1 MVKKD
6 NLKLFEKLVIKNINK
21 IIAHERNNILKAAH
35 LFYDVYKDKGM
46 IFIFGTG
53 HSHMM
58 AEEGH
63 FRAGGFAPIC
73 PILLSSLMLH
83 EGANLSGVIE
93 RKEDITSNLLE
104 KYNITSKDALVIFT
118 NSGVNQAPLEAAY
131 YGKKIKCKTVG
142 ISSLEYSNSAPLSKF
157 RKKLYEVVDI
167 FIDNHGPAGD
177 ALLEIAH
184 IYKVAPFS
192 TIGGSFI
199 LNSIISEVAELAK
212 KEKPFPF
219 YISANMDNSAE
230 HNKNLMEKYKNRNPH
245 I

>member
-73 PILLSSLMLH
+73 PILLSSLMLF
-83 EGANLSGVIE
+83 LCY
-93 RKEDITSNLLE
+93 TL
-104 KYNITSKDALVIFT
+104 YF
-118 NSGVNQAPLEAAY
+118 NSVLCY
-131 YGKKIKCKTVG
+131 
-142 ISSLEYSNSAPLSKF
+142 F
-157 RKKLYEVVDI
+157 
-167 FIDNHGPAGD
+167 
-177 ALLEIAH
+177 
-184 IYKVAPFS
+184 
-192 TIGGSFI
+192 
-199 LNSIISEVAELAK
+199 
-212 KEKPFPF
+212 
-219 YISANMDNSAE
+219 
-230 HNKNLMEKYKNRNPH
+230 
-245 I
+245 